1 MPSRPAVKKKF
12 SNLRLGLFAK
22 GSSPMGSRRGS
33 YDSRS
38 MLEKEKGEKSPSVS
52 RRGSYDSRF
61 AEGMAGLGLGVFA
74 SGMSRSASNS
84 IDSASFFCPS
94 CAPASS
100 HDLFIVLSSPAVD
113 FVAEESR
120 NLGTLVISF
129 WPRSSSPGKDE
140 WEVLSVESE
149 AIVVAPIT
157 GGPASRLTLPCRVI
171 PQQVTVICHG
181 DFHEV
186 KLITLDPSPTRS
198 RHDLEVHAPVST
210 AELRAA
216 LPTSFACATCHTTL
230 VDSSAVVKYNALPS
244 EHWAELLDAWMCHQD
259 QTLSDDLIAKGKGI
273 KPREGEGLVGS
284 AYVVFERGIT
294 RNWLTPEKSEVS
306 SVPDS
311 VARPPPSSHLHPSSG
326 PTRRSSSC
334 SHHAS
339 ECTHLAGCLREPRDG

>member
-1 MPSRPAVKKKF
+1 M
-12 SNLRLGLFAK
+12 
-22 GSSPMGSRRGS
+22 
-33 YDSRS
+33 
-38 MLEKEKGEKSPSVS
+38 
-52 RRGSYDSRF
+52 SRF
-61 AEGMAGLGLGVFA
+61 SSSFA
-74 SGMSRSASNS
+74 YASSLNS
-84 IDSASFFCPS
+84 IT
-94 CAPASS
+94 
-100 HDLFIVLSSPAVD
+100 VLSAPAVD

-120 NLGTLVISF
+120 NLGTLVVSF
-129 WPRSSSPGKDE
+129 WPRSSIPGKDE
-140 WEVLSVESE
+140 WEVISVESE
-149 AIVVAPIT
+149 AIIVAPIT
-157 GGPASRLTLPCRVI
+157 GGPASRLSLPCRVI
-171 PQQVTVICHG
+171 PQQVSVASHG
-181 DFHEV
+181 DYHEV

-230 VDSSAVVKYNALPS
+230 VDSSAVIKYNALPS

-294 RNWLTPEKSEVS
+294 RSWLTPEKSEVS
-306 SVPDS
+306 ILLRCCSPS
-311 VARPPPSSHLHPSSG
+311 LPPPTPSSLG

-339 ECTHLAGCLREPRDG
+339 GNLHLAGCLREPQEG